1 MSYSASLSGAMKTD
15 THEISSVAP
24 PSEPTILDQISNDHE
39 LIDRLKITPQEL
51 EALSKC
57 ALLGTLTCKQDML
70 FILRQIRESG
80 DPEEATKIL
89 HPRPEREEDPV
100 PHLARRTIRIPAAA
114 IEPEPSSKSGW
125 RLMPQRFGSVFW
137 VLVLVA
143 GLIWNGL
150 IAISRWSD
158 ESLVASTGS
167 VTTQSPAPDAWYS
180 QFDGSHA
187 LLWLEILFVGGMA
200 ALMYFKTRKTT
211 RRVKA
216 RPVRRLR

>member
-24 PSEPTILDQISNDHE
+24 PSEPTILDQISSDHE

-80 DPEEATKIL
+80 DPEEATKIV
-89 HPRPEREEDPV
+89 HPRPEREEDPI

-143 GLIWNGL
+143 GLIWNVL

-158 ESLVASTGS
+158 ESLVASTSS
-167 VTTQSPAPDAWYS
+167 VAAQSPAPDAWYS

>member
-1 MSYSASLSGAMKTD
+1 MPCLAPQSLSMKDTQHGTD
-15 THEISSVAP
+15 LVPRDERS
-24 PSEPTILDQISNDHE
+24 ILDEIRNDRD
-39 LIDRLKITPQEL
+39 LIARLKITPKEL

-80 DPEEATKIL
+80 DPEEATKIV
-89 HPRPEREEDPV
+89 HPRPEREEDPI

-143 GLIWNGL
+143 GLIWNVL

-158 ESLVASTGS
+158 ESLVASTSS
-167 VTTQSPAPDAWYS
+167 VAAQSPAPDAWYS

-200 ALMYFKTRKTT
+200 ALMYLKPPKPP
-211 RRVKA
+211 RRVKPK
-216 RPVRRLR
+216 PVRRLR